1 MRLSRNEDDIRGRIF
16 LPVYDYIVFDFL
28 SEDYLQV
35 ELALSYAAM
44 AMTIHDVA
52 RRPQARQRPL
62 YIPSPR
68 RIQLDHAHRRIRQDP
83 ERDVLPNYGLAVQ
96 QPPVHSL

>member
-35 ELALSYAAM
+35 DIVLGPYLVKLELALS
-44 AMTIHDVA
+44 
-52 RRPQARQRPL
+52 L
-62 YIPSPR
+62 KCC
-68 RIQLDHAHRRIRQDP
+68 
-83 ERDVLPNYGLAVQ
+83 YGNDN
-96 QPPVHSL
+96 S